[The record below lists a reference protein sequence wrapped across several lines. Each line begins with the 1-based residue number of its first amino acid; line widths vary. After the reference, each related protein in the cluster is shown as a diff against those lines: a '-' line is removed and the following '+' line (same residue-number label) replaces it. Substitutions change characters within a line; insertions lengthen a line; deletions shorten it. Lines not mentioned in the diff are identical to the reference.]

1 MKKKRHHADIHSI
14 IEYFGNTEV
23 KITRKKGNDIVRW
36 DWFIF
41 DSVDEAMAYFN
52 ET

>member
-1 MKKKRHHADIHSI
+1 MKKKKQYGDYYDI
-14 IEYFGNTEV
+14 IEYFGNTEI
-23 KITRKKGNDIVRW
+23 KRIRKKGNDIVRW

-41 DSVDEAMAYFN
+41 DSVDEAMTYFN